1 VTAEPVL
8 CVEDLRVDFH
18 ARRGLVRAVRGV
30 SLAVEAGETLCIVGE
45 SGSGKST
52 MSLAV
57 PGLLPSNA
65 RASGRVRLRGDDL
78 LGAQEAD
85 LENVRGKRIG
95 VVFQDAARALNPV
108 LTIGRQ
114 IAEVVQRHLG
124 VPEHVAQSRA
134 VELLVEVGVND
145 PQTRMKQYPH
155 QLSGGLKQRVMIAV
169 AIACEPELVIADE
182 PTTALDVSVQ
192 GQVLRMLRRL
202 CTERRLALLLIT
214 HNFGVVSA
222 LADRVAVMYAGRI
235 VESAGVVAVL
245 REPAHPYTRALI
257 AATPRLVLDD
267 DGESPLMAPIP
278 GAPPSPLG
286 DDAGCSFAPRCA
298 YRFEKCMERPP
309 LRESAAGGVAAC
321 WL

>member
-1 VTAEPVL
+1 
-8 CVEDLRVDFH
+8 
-18 ARRGLVRAVRGV
+18 
-30 SLAVEAGETLCIVGE
+30 
-45 SGSGKST
+45 
-52 MSLAV
+52 
-57 PGLLPSNA
+57 
-65 RASGRVRLRGDDL
+65 VRLGGDDL
-78 LGAQEAD
+78 LGMPED
-85 LENVRGKRIG
+85 VLENVRGKRIG

-114 IAEVVQRHLG
+114 IAEVVQRHRG
-124 VPEHVAQSRA
+124 VPEDVALARA
-134 VELLVEVGVND
+134 VELLAEVGVND
-145 PQTRMKQYPH
+145 PQTRVKQYPH

-192 GQVLRMLRRL
+192 GQVLRLLRRL

-235 VESAGVVAVL
+235 VESAGVVPVL

-257 AATPRLVLDD
+257 AASPRLALEGHD
-267 DGESPLMAPIP
+267 EAPAMAPIP
-278 GAPPSPLG
+278 GTPPSPL
-286 DDAGCSFAPRCA
+286 DEDAGCSFAPRCA
-298 YRFEKCMERPP
+298 YRFEACAERPP
-309 LRESAAGGVAAC
+309 LRETANGGVAAC

>member
-1 VTAEPVL
+1 MTAEPVL
-8 CVEDLRVDFH
+8 SVDQLCVDFQT
-18 ARRGLVRAVRGV
+18 RRGVVRAVRGV
-30 SLAVEAGETLCIVGE
+30 SLTVQAGETLCIVGE

-52 MSLAV
+52 MALAL
-57 PGLLPSNA
+57 PGLLPRNA
-65 RASGRVRLRGDDL
+65 RSSGRVRLLGNDL
-78 LGAQEAD
+78 LGAPERD

-114 IAEVVQRHLG
+114 IVDVMLRHLG
-124 VPEHVAQSRA
+124 VPEHVALTRA
-134 VELLVEVGVND
+134 VELLGEVGVSD
-145 PQTRMKQYPH
+145 PKTRMRQYPH

-192 GQVLRMLRRL
+192 GQVLRLLRRL
-202 CTERRLALLLIT
+202 CTERRIALLLIT

-235 VESAGVVAVL
+235 VESAGVVTVL
-245 REPAHPYTRALI
+245 REPAHPYTRALLG
-257 AATPRLVLDD
+257 ASPRLELG
-267 DGESPLMAPIP
+267 DGIDAPALAPIP
-278 GAPPSPLG
+278 GTPPSPLS
-286 DDAGCSFAPRCA
+286 DDAGCSYAPRCTF
-298 YRFEKCMERPP
+298 RFDKCIQRPP
-309 LRESAAGGVAAC
+309 LREFAAGGVAAC